1 MHEDHERRGIGSFPG
16 SDIIAVIEMRA
27 LVDLPLLGAPAQV
40 AVDWEALATQL
51 AGFTPAPA
59 GSLAILR
66 PMIPAAQDWNRHRFP
81 ERCEVSLDRLLDL
94 VGELM
99 PRDEDRDLRPDAATS
114 DVVQEQ
120 IKDAVLCSLLRLV
133 VRRPLHRLSRL
144 PEARRALHQQLP
156 DRLSVLASQP
166 PEEKPLND
174 LAQPLLGFL
183 RREEGGAAGWW

>member
-1 MHEDHERRGIGSFPG
+1 
-16 SDIIAVIEMRA
+16 
-27 LVDLPLLGAPAQV
+27 
-40 AVDWEALATQL
+40 
-51 AGFTPAPA
+51 
-59 GSLAILR
+59 
-66 PMIPAAQDWNRHRFP
+66 
-81 ERCEVSLDRLLDL
+81 
-94 VGELM
+94 M